1 MTTLARLGA
10 GELRAV
16 VVAFRDALR
25 AHQEPINRLN
35 VYPVPDG
42 DTGTNMALTME
53 SVVTELDGAG
63 SDMASVC
70 KAIAHGSLMGARG
83 NSGVILCQILRGLTS
98 IFADA
103 EEVDGAAFARG
114 LAAASDGAYQA
125 VGKPVEGTILT
136 VVREAS
142 EAAAGAAAA
151 GAATL
156 AGVLEAALAGGGAA
170 LQRTPELLD
179 VLRQAGVVDAGGTG
193 FLLLLDAALCVVSA
207 RPLPEPADLAGP
219 APAVTAAGEQ
229 LHGGG
234 GVGDLRYEVMFLL
247 EAGGEAVEAFREA
260 WAGIGD
266 SIVVVGGDGLWN
278 CHIHTDDIGAAIE
291 AAVAAGR
298 PRQIRVSDLADQVE
312 EERWVR
318 EGGTDPPGSD
328 QPAAVTEV
336 VAVASGKGL
345 RALFEAHGAGSVVSG
360 GQSMNPS
367 TAELL
372 EAVEGCRADQV
383 VILPNNAN
391 IVAVAEQVDGL
402 TAKSVRVVPTT
413 EINSGLAALVAF
425 DPRHDVEE
433 NAKDMAAATE
443 GLVAGEVTQAVR
455 AFGSS
460 VGHIAE
466 GDWIGLGPG
475 GIEAFAADAAGAA
488 IGLLDAL
495 VDDTSELVTLIE
507 GEQAR
512 PEDTEAIRAWLAE
525 HRPDAEVE
533 VHDGGQPLYP
543 YLVGIE

>member
-1 MTTLARLGA
+1 MTTLTRLGA
-10 GELRAV
+10 DDLRAV
-16 VVAFRDALR
+16 MIAYRDALR

-53 SVVTELDGAG
+53 SVLTELEGAG
-63 SDMASVC
+63 PDMASVC

-83 NSGVILCQILRGLTS
+83 NSGVILCQILRGLATS
-98 IFADA
+98 FADA
-103 EEVDGAAFARG
+103 EHVDGPVFAKG
-114 LAAASDGAYQA
+114 LAAATEGAYQA

-136 VVREAS
+136 VVREAA
-142 EAAAGAAAA
+142 EAATAAAA
-151 GAATL
+151 VGGATL
-156 AGVLEAALAGGGAA
+156 AGVLEAALARGGTA

-193 FLLLLDAALCVVSA
+193 FLLLLDAAQCVVSA
-207 RPLPEPADLAGP
+207 RPLPEPADVAAP
-219 APAVTAAGEQ
+219 APAVKAAGE
-229 LHGGG
+229 HAGGA
-234 GVGDLRYEVMFLL
+234 GDVSYEVMFLL
-247 EAGGEAVEAFREA
+247 EADDEAVGSFRER

-291 AAVAAGR
+291 AGIDAGR
-298 PRQIRVSDLADQVE
+298 PRRIRVSDLAGEVE

-318 EGGTDPPGSD
+318 EGATGSPGS
-328 QPAAVTEV
+328 AVTTVVTEV

-345 RALFEAHGAGSVVSG
+345 TALFEAHGAGSVVSG

-372 EAVEGCRADQV
+372 AAVKRCRADQV
-383 VILPNNAN
+383 IILPNNAN

-402 TAKSVRVVPTT
+402 SAKSVRVVPTT

-425 DPRHDVEE
+425 DPRRDVEE
-433 NAKDMAAATE
+433 NAKAMVAATE
-443 GLVAGEVTQAVR
+443 GLVAGEVTRAVR

-460 VGHIAE
+460 VGPIAE

-475 GIEAFAADAAGAA
+475 GIEAFAADVAGAA

-495 VDDTSELVTLIE
+495 VGDASELVTLIE

-512 PEDTEAIRAWLAE
+512 TEDTEVIRAWLAE
-525 HRPDAEVE
+525 HRPGAEVE

>member
-1 MTTLARLGA
+1 MTTLTRLGA
-10 GELRAV
+10 DDLRAV
-16 VVAFRDALR
+16 MIAYRDALR

-53 SVVTELDGAG
+53 SVLTELEGAG
-63 SDMASVC
+63 PDMASVC

-83 NSGVILCQILRGLTS
+83 NSGVILCQILRGLATS
-98 IFADA
+98 FADA
-103 EEVDGAAFARG
+103 EHVDGPVFAKG
-114 LAAASDGAYQA
+114 LAAATEGAYQA

-136 VVREAS
+136 VVREAA
-142 EAAAGAAAA
+142 EAATAAAA
-151 GAATL
+151 VGEATL
-156 AGVLEAALAGGGAA
+156 AGVLEAALARGGTA

-193 FLLLLDAALCVVSA
+193 FLLLLDAAQCVVSA
-207 RPLPEPADLAGP
+207 RPLPEPADVAAP
-219 APAVTAAGEQ
+219 APAVKAAGE
-229 LHGGG
+229 HAGGA
-234 GVGDLRYEVMFLL
+234 GDVSYEVMFLL
-247 EAGGEAVEAFREA
+247 EADDEAVGSFRER

-291 AAVAAGR
+291 AGIDAGR
-298 PRQIRVSDLADQVE
+298 PRRIRVSDLAGEVE

-318 EGGTDPPGSD
+318 EGATGSPGS
-328 QPAAVTEV
+328 AVTTVVTEV

-345 RALFEAHGAGSVVSG
+345 TALFEAHGAGSVVSG

-372 EAVEGCRADQV
+372 AAVKRCRADQV
-383 VILPNNAN
+383 IILPNNAN

-402 TAKSVRVVPTT
+402 SAKSVRVVPTT

-425 DPRHDVEE
+425 DPRRDVEE
-433 NAKDMAAATE
+433 NAKAMVAATE
-443 GLVAGEVTQAVR
+443 GLVAGEVTRAVR

-460 VGHIAE
+460 VGPIAE

-475 GIEAFAADAAGAA
+475 GIEAFAADVAGAA

-495 VDDTSELVTLIE
+495 VGDASELVTLIE
-507 GEQAR
+507 GEQAQN
-512 PEDTEAIRAWLAE
+512 EDTEVIRAWLAE
-525 HRPDAEVE
+525 HRPGAEVE